1 MAGAISFPATCRP
14 NEGGIRR
21 GVPGG
26 GTGTLRAP
34 LRRGGLA
41 RSAAAPGLHYPA
53 PWPFARA
60 NRWPVREVKSVTSGA
75 ADEYPVYKVFPKMGY
90 SHGTIEHRVNRYVSG
105 LGAVA

>member
-1 MAGAISFPATCRP
+1 MRAASGGACRGAGPGPC
-14 NEGGIRR
+14 GRR
-21 GVPGG
+21 FG
-26 GTGTLRAP
+26 AAAW
-34 LRRGGLA
+34 RGGLA

-60 NRWPVREVKSVTSGA
+60 DRWPVREVKSVTSGA

-90 SHGTIEHRVNRYVSG
+90 SHGTSEHRVNRYVSG